1 MSVTGPDA
9 EETGGRGPTG
19 REEAAAPD
27 EIAVPDE
34 AAAPGELT
42 ASEGIA
48 IPDELTA
55 SEVAAALDPALPPDG
70 TRTTVT
76 VIIPTFNEAGN
87 VEELLTRL
95 AAGLPAHLE
104 CEALFVDDSTD
115 DTPAAIE
122 RAALTCPFP
131 VNVIHREVPTGGLS
145 GAVVEGMKAAAS
157 EWIVVMDADLQHP
170 PSLMPELVET
180 GRRAG
185 ADLVV
190 ASRYAGGGSHAG
202 LSGRY
207 RVAVSR
213 TSTLA
218 TKALFRSALRGIS
231 DPMSGFFAIR
241 RSTVHAHSDILK
253 PLGYKILLELAIR
266 CRPRVVAE
274 VPFSFQERF
283 AGESKSTVREGLRFL
298 AHLVSLRTATPVAR
312 MVVFG
317 LIGLTGFLPNL
328 CGLAALTAMGLHYLP
343 AEVVANQFGVLWNFL
358 LIDLLL
364 FRDRRGHR
372 HWADRLGRFA
382 LLANADLVLRIPLI
396 ALLVDGV
403 GMSVLPATAL
413 ALLTT
418 FVIRF
423 IATELLVYLP
433 RRGQAKDA
441 AAPPARAEAEG
452 REKEGTP

>member
-1 MSVTGPDA
+1 MTAPGACPGSDA
-9 EETGGRGPTG
+9 ER
-19 REEAAAPD
+19 AADAAVSEGLGHLAPD
-27 EIAVPDE
+27 GV
-34 AAAPGELT
+34 
-42 ASEGIA
+42 
-48 IPDELTA
+48 
-55 SEVAAALDPALPPDG
+55 
-70 TRTTVT
+70 RTTVT
-76 VIIPTFNEAGN
+76 VIIPTFNEADN

-95 AAGLPAHLE
+95 AAALPGHLD

-131 VNVIHREVPTGGLS
+131 VHVIHRETPTGGLS

-157 EWIVVMDADLQHP
+157 EWLVVMDADLQHP

-180 GRRAG
+180 GRRTG
-185 ADLVV
+185 AELVV

-213 TSTLA
+213 TSTLV
-218 TKALFRSALRGIS
+218 TKSLFPSALRGIS

-241 RSTVHAHSDILK
+241 RATVHAQADILK

-266 CRPRVVAE
+266 CRPRTVAE
-274 VPFSFQERF
+274 VPFSFQERY

-298 AHLVSLRTATPVAR
+298 NHLVSLRTATPVAR
-312 MVVFG
+312 IVAFG
-317 LIGLTGFLPNL
+317 AIGLTGFVPNL
-328 CGLAALTAMGLHYLP
+328 LGLAGLTAMGLHYLP
-343 AEVVANQFGVLWNFL
+343 AEIVANQFGVLWNFV

-364 FRDRRGHR
+364 FRGRREHR

-382 LLANADLVLRIPLI
+382 LLANADLLLRIPLI
-396 ALLVDGV
+396 ALLVDGAD
-403 GMSVLPATAL
+403 MAVLPATAI

-418 FVIRF
+418 FVVRF
-423 IATELLVYLP
+423 VATELLVYLP
-433 RRGQAKDA
+433 ARGRTKQPDSS
-441 AAPPARAEAEG
+441 PAQEEREG
-452 REKEGTP
+452 REDQDREKEGTP

>member
-1 MSVTGPDA
+1 MTVSGTGA
-9 EETGGRGPTG
+9 EETGATGPTG
-19 REEAAAPD
+19 GQDRVAPGG
-27 EIAVPDE
+27 APG
-34 AAAPGELT
+34 AAPGG
-42 ASEGIA
+42 A
-48 IPDELTA
+48 PDDA
-55 SEVAAALDPALPPDG
+55 GPSA
-70 TRTTVT
+70 RTTVT

-95 AAGLPAHLE
+95 AAALPAHLD
-104 CEALFVDDSTD
+104 CAALFVDDSTD

-131 VNVIHREVPTGGLS
+131 VNVIHREVATGGLS
-145 GAVVEGMKAAAS
+145 GAVVEGLKAAAS

-213 TSTLA
+213 ASTLV
-218 TKALFRSALRGIS
+218 TKGLFPSALRGIS

-241 RSTVHAHSDILK
+241 RSTVHANTDILK

-266 CRPRVVAE
+266 CRPRAVAE
-274 VPFSFQERF
+274 VPFSFQERY
-283 AGESKSTVREGLRFL
+283 AGESKSTVREGMRFL

-328 CGLAALTAMGLHYLP
+328 GALAALTATGLHYLP
-343 AEVVANQFGVLWNFL
+343 AEILANQFGVLWNFL
-358 LIDLLL
+358 FIDLLL

-396 ALLVDGV
+396 ALLVDGM
-403 GMSVLPATAL
+403 GMAVLPATAV

-423 IATELLVYLP
+423 VATELLVYLP
-433 RRGQAKDA
+433 RRGGQEKDA
-441 AAPPARAEAEG
+441 GADASHASG
-452 REKEGTP
+452 KREKEGTP